1 MLKLILLIVI
11 VLAVLWL
18 ARAGRRRVNPPAA
31 RPGPGAPSARE
42 AMVSCTQC
50 GLHLPKIFR
59 KRPNSTARYRS
70 VHVGHIIHVSEKS
83 PLLFRHG

>member
-11 VLAVLWL
+11 VLAVLCL

-42 AMVSCTQC
+42 AMVSCAQC
-50 GLHLPKIFR
+50 GLHLPSGEALPGRGGVFC
-59 KRPNSTARYRS
+59 SE
-70 VHVGHIIHVSEKS
+70 GHRAAYEKEHA
-83 PLLFRHG
+83 PK